1 VRRGGIP
8 VWGRRFIR
16 YAAGSVVATLT
27 SAGVFALVFQALNLG
42 PRAASIAAFLAGAAV
57 NFVAGRFWAWK
68 RNGPVRLRRDVV
80 AYLALSI
87 SIAVA
92 ATIVTSLTDHYA
104 RRSAVLDDHLGL
116 VVEGS
121 YFATYGAMFL
131 IKFAIL
137 DRVVFRH
144 SRHDYPDAADSS
156 AVDSP
161 TAAPSTAGLSTAGS
175 PTGSPIDAVPRPS
188 TAVKPSA
195 PATGS
200 ST

>member
-1 VRRGGIP
+1 MWRGGIP

-27 SAGVFALVFQALNLG
+27 SAGVFAVVFQALNLG

-68 RNGPVRLRRDVV
+68 RHGPVRLRRDVV
-80 AYLALSI
+80 AYLALSV

-92 ATIVTSLTDHYA
+92 ATIVTSITDHYA
-104 RRSAVLDDHLGL
+104 RRSAVLADHLGL
-116 VVEGS
+116 VVEGA

-144 SRHDYPDAADSS
+144 TRHDYPDAADSS

-161 TAAPSTAGLSTAGS
+161 TGPSTAGPSTAGFS
-175 PTGSPIDAVPRPS
+175 AGSAMDAVPRPS
-188 TAVKPSA
+188 TAVNPSA
-195 PATGS
+195 PATGN